1 MLRIVL
7 KQASKSGRRCT
18 IQERSVLD
26 WHNIHTYMRTW
37 LMLVLMLM
45 LKLMLMSRKQ
55 LTLSSS
61 WSLHSKA
68 NSGSFVCS
76 WGIPPPFMLHRE
88 CKYRQRGRRPKRMVM
103 LSKLESK
110 ISPSWLLKFVAT
122 LIAQNPPFGSQTKSL
137 PCPFQKQWKVS
148 PNKTHYW
155 WNQKQMFACHKTFGQ
170 GTALIFLCRYLP
182 VLLSIEKWGAVA
194 VNT

>member
-7 KQASKSGRRCT
+7 KQAWKSGRRCT

-45 LKLMLMSRKQ
+45 LKLILMLMLMSRKQ

-110 ISPSWLLKFVAT
+110 ISPMWFLKICCHINSSKSSFWKPNQKSS
-122 LIAQNPPFGSQTKSL
+122 LSL
-137 PCPFQKQWKVS
+137 PETMIGQPQQDTLLMKS
-148 PNKTHYW
+148 KT
-155 WNQKQMFACHKTFGQ
+155 NVCV
-170 GTALIFLCRYLP
+170 P
-182 VLLSIEKWGAVA
+182 
-194 VNT
+194 